1 MPPEAVSDWRL
12 PEFLKVFCS
21 VPSSI
26 VLPLAPSESALKGS
40 SGESSSML
48 REDSKS
54 DGGEG
59 NLAGGENNLWG
70 IACSLSDVAE

>member
-1 MPPEAVSDWRL
+1 MFDWKL

-26 VLPLAPSESALKGS
+26 ALPLSPLESALKGS
-40 SGESSSML
+40 SGESSWIL
-48 REDSKS
+48 GEDSDS

-59 NLAGGENNLWG
+59 NIAGGEDNLWG
-70 IACSLSDVAE
+70 IPCSLSDVAE